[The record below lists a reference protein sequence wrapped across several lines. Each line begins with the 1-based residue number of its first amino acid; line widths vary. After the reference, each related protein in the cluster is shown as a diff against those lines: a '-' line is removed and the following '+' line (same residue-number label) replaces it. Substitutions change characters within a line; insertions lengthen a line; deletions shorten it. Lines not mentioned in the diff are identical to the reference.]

1 VPVKTICH
9 VLPYLAEGG
18 TEKTAY
24 NIIRGLRNKY
34 RMLLLAP
41 RGRALPDFLE
51 LKIVYA
57 EFPKLRGNIFAK
69 IDSYK
74 RRLKELHETYGIDLL
89 HVHAAHELVSFS
101 RSVLGTTP
109 IIFHLHSH
117 QGSGL
122 SKIINYKLSALIAR
136 KKADTLVAVSDE
148 ERRLVIERGY
158 PENKV
163 EVIYNGFEP
172 GAEDDWEKIAEIKR
186 THKLDRSI
194 IVGNLGRLNRTKR
207 LDLLIEA
214 FRILKER
221 RNEQLKLLFV
231 GEGPQRVRLEKI
243 AQKKLSGDAV
253 FTGYI
258 SRGDRILK
266 IFDLFVLPTSY
277 EGCSNVLVEAM
288 SKRLPIVTTDI
299 PSVRWMFED
308 RKDAL
313 LFRKSSVEDL
323 AYKLE
328 ELIKDRGLRET
339 LSRGSYDRFKSCFTM
354 DRMLRRVESVYEN
367 WLYKDT
373 LAEGC

>member
-1 VPVKTICH
+1 VKTICH

-122 SKIINYKLSALIAR
+122 SKIINYKLSAFIAR

-172 GAEDDWEKIAEIKR
+172 GAEDDWEKIAEA
-186 THKLDRSI
+186 RS
-194 IVGNLGRLNRTKR
+194 LKNR
-207 LDLLIEA
+207 
-214 FRILKER
+214 
-221 RNEQLKLLFV
+221 
-231 GEGPQRVRLEKI
+231 
-243 AQKKLSGDAV
+243 
-253 FTGYI
+253 
-258 SRGDRILK
+258 
-266 IFDLFVLPTSY
+266 
-277 EGCSNVLVEAM
+277 
-288 SKRLPIVTTDI
+288 
-299 PSVRWMFED
+299 
-308 RKDAL
+308 
-313 LFRKSSVEDL
+313 
-323 AYKLE
+323 E
-328 ELIKDRGLRET
+328 EHL
-339 LSRGSYDRFKSCFTM
+339 
-354 DRMLRRVESVYEN
+354 
-367 WLYKDT
+367 
-373 LAEGC
+373 